1 MTYELGLHH
10 LGGFCI
16 SMTFTKTLAGRIYP
30 NGQFGIGI
38 IRRFKTDYVKPK
50 QSTQVKT
57 WEENRNQVHGLLP
70 SLQYLRSGL
79 LDESELPVVSQANV
93 LEAALDS
100 SLGSN
105 SHKGKRGLN
114 GITGHGKNLVRNA
127 ALLLEKRYGCK
138 HLTFLTLTLPE
149 MGEDAWKQIGADWA
163 RIVKVV
169 TQWVSRRLGS
179 VGLPPHVV
187 SVTEVQSHRFERV
200 KSPGYHL
207 HMVFVGRKP
216 HHTWSITPA
225 EIRSAWKRA
234 VVGTVGAIAEGVSWQ
249 SCENMQAVR
258 FSAGGYLGKYM
269 SKGAESVG
277 EVAALYG
284 SDCLPSTWYNC
295 TSILRLAVKTSCQRL
310 SDEECRDVLRIAA
323 AEDGSGGFI
332 RHICLSHDGY
342 ETVVGWFGRV
352 TAESMR
358 VTGFGRK
365 NLAKAIEVLGKF

>member
-1 MTYELGLHH
+1 M
-10 LGGFCI
+10 
-16 SMTFTKTLAGRIYP
+16 SFTKTLAGRIYP

-38 IRRFKTDYVKPK
+38 IRRFKSDYVKPTPP
-50 QSTQVKT
+50 TQIKT
-57 WEENRNQVHGLLP
+57 WEENRNEVHGLLA
-70 SLQYLRSGL
+70 SLQFIRGTIS
-79 LDESELPVVSQANV
+79 DESPVSLVPQADSI
-93 LEAALDS
+93 EPPLDS

-105 SHKGKRGLN
+105 SHRGRRGLN

-127 ALLLEKRYGCK
+127 ALLLEQRYGCK

-149 MGEDAWKQIGADWA
+149 MGKDAWKQIGADWA

-169 TQWVSRRLGS
+169 TQWISRRLSS

-200 KSPGYHL
+200 RSPGYHL

-216 HHTWSITPA
+216 HQTWSITPSEMRA
-225 EIRSAWKRA
+225 AWKRA

-269 SKGAESVG
+269 SKGADAIG

-284 SDCLPSTWYNC
+284 NDCLPSTWYNC

-310 SDEECRDVLRIAA
+310 SDEECRDILRIAT
-323 AEDGSGGFI
+323 AEDGNGGFI
-332 RHICLSHDGY
+332 RHICLSHDGH
-342 ETVVGWFGRV
+342 EAVVGWFGRV
-352 TAESMR
+352 TVESMR

-365 NLAKAIEVLGKF
+365 NLVKALAVLGKF